1 MWVEAIKVAVVG
13 FLVVF
18 FGLWMLAIGVKIMSL
33 FCKLIEKK
41 GKA

>member
-1 MWVEAIKVAVVG
+1 MWGEAIKVAIVG

-18 FGLWMLAIGVKIMSL
+18 FGLWMLAIGVKIMSF
-33 FCKLIEKK
+33 FCRMIEKK